1 MYPITYQLYHVVS
14 PIVSYIGWLI
24 PSNYQIITNNAI
36 INITFPW
43 NAQVNLPFSQ
53 FSSVNMFFSHEIAIF
68 LSELAIFPGFPQFFH
83 HELPICPMEKQRSA
97 RTAEARGELFA
108 SEALQWSMALEALQ
122 RSCWTLRKAFKGPGK
137 AFECLGVR
145 ESKKGGG
152 TTPVSDSSRA
162 KLGATEV
169 Q

>member
-1 MYPITYQLYHVVS
+1 MVTIHFWNMLQTYGHKRVGQLREYKRLMDALDLRWGGKICSIFPI
-14 PIVSYIGWLI
+14 
-24 PSNYQIITNNAI
+24 
-36 INITFPW
+36 
-43 NAQVNLPFSQ
+43 
-53 FSSVNMFFSHEIAIF
+53 
-68 LSELAIFPGFPQFFH
+68 IFPGFPQFFH

-145 ESKKGGG
+145 ESKKGWWYY
-152 TTPVSDSSRA
+152 PSERFIA
-162 KLGATEV
+162 C
-169 Q
+169 

>member
-1 MYPITYQLYHVVS
+1 
-14 PIVSYIGWLI
+14 
-24 PSNYQIITNNAI
+24 
-36 INITFPW
+36 
-43 NAQVNLPFSQ
+43 
-53 FSSVNMFFSHEIAIF
+53 MFFSHEIAIF

-108 SEALQWSMALEALQ
+108 SEALQWSLALEALQ
-122 RSCWTLRKAFKGPGK
+122 RKAFKGPGK